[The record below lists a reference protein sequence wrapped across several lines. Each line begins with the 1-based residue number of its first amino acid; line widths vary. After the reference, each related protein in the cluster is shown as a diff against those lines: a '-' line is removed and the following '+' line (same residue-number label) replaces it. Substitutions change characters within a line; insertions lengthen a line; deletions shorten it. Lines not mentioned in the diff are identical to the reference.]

1 MVGKLEYIFSK
12 KDKGKL
18 FVLLAAIIFGSFLE
32 LLGVTIFMPFIN
44 IIMEQDTIRENRWL
58 RFFYDILNFQSVTAF
73 LAALAGVIIFIYLF
87 KNVYL
92 ALEKMPYTSSP
103 MMYKEDYLRASC
115 RLICMSPILFI

>member
-44 IIMEQDTIRENRWL
+44 IIMEQDTIR
-58 RFFYDILNFQSVTAF
+58 
-73 LAALAGVIIFIYLF
+73 
-87 KNVYL
+87 
-92 ALEKMPYTSSP
+92 
-103 MMYKEDYLRASC
+103 
-115 RLICMSPILFI
+115 